1 MTVGSQFATAKPWR
15 WNITLK
21 RAARS
26 RLAAPPVERRKHM
39 VPQRVIIVEDEYLV
53 ALDVEAVLQSM
64 GVETIVI
71 ATTLAQARQAVEQDG
86 ADCVLLD
93 VSLSDGMSYDFA
105 RQLREAGI
113 PFGFVSGYGDTTG
126 FPDDLAQAP
135 LLGKPFGENE
145 IMDFVLDLL
154 GVSNDAVKE

>member
-1 MTVGSQFATAKPWR
+1 MALEHHFEGGGAQPVG
-15 WNITLK
+15 
-21 RAARS
+21 
-26 RLAAPPVERRKHM
+26 APPVERRKHM
-39 VPQRVIIVEDEYLV
+39 LPQRVIIVEDEYLV

-64 GVETIVI
+64 GIETIII

-86 ADCVLLD
+86 VDCVLLD

-126 FPDDLAQAP
+126 FPDDLLHAP
-135 LLGKPFGENE
+135 LLGKPFGEDE
-145 IMDFVLDLL
+145 VIDFVLNLV
-154 GVSNDAVKE
+154 GASSDAVKE

>member
-1 MTVGSQFATAKPWR
+1 
-15 WNITLK
+15 
-21 RAARS
+21 
-26 RLAAPPVERRKHM
+26 M

-64 GVETIVI
+64 GVETVVI
-71 ATTLAQARQAVEQDG
+71 ATTLGQARQAVEQDG

-93 VSLSDGMSYDFA
+93 VSLTDGTSYEFA
-105 RQLREAGI
+105 RGLREAGI

-126 FPDDLAQAP
+126 FPDDLSHSA

-145 IMDFVLDLL
+145 IMDFVLRLVGMPNDA
-154 GVSNDAVKE
+154 VDAVKE

>member
-1 MTVGSQFATAKPWR
+1 
-15 WNITLK
+15 
-21 RAARS
+21 
-26 RLAAPPVERRKHM
+26 M

-71 ATTLAQARQAVEQDG
+71 ATTLAQAKQAVEDNG

-93 VSLSDGMSYDFA
+93 VSLSDGKSYDFA
-105 RQLREAGI
+105 RRLGSEGI

-126 FPDDLAQAP
+126 FPDDLVEAP
-135 LLGKPFGENE
+135 LLGKPFGENDV
-145 IMDFVLDLL
+145 IDFVLDLV
-154 GVSNDAVKE
+154 GAREKAVKE

>member
-1 MTVGSQFATAKPWR
+1 MSETA
-15 WNITLK
+15 
-21 RAARS
+21 AS
-26 RLAAPPVERRKHM
+26 SLAAIFLGRRKHM

-64 GVETIVI
+64 GVETVVI
-71 ATTLAQARQAVEQDG
+71 ATTLAQARQAVEEDG

-93 VSLSDGMSYDFA
+93 VSLTDGKSYDFA
-105 RQLREAGI
+105 RGLRDGGI

-126 FPDDLAQAP
+126 FPDDLMHAP

-145 IMDFVLDLL
+145 IIDFVLNLVGTVD
-154 GVSNDAVKE
+154 DAVKE

>member
-1 MTVGSQFATAKPWR
+1 MVLEHHFEGRGAQPVG
-15 WNITLK
+15 
-21 RAARS
+21 
-26 RLAAPPVERRKHM
+26 APPVERRKHM

-64 GVETIVI
+64 GVEIIVI
-71 ATTLAQARQAVEQDG
+71 ATTLAQARQIVEQDG

-126 FPDDLAQAP
+126 FPDDLSQAP

-145 IMDFVLDLL
+145 IMDFVLGLV
-154 GVSNDAVKE
+154 GVSSDTVKE

>member
-1 MTVGSQFATAKPWR
+1 MSETA
-15 WNITLK
+15 
-21 RAARS
+21 AS
-26 RLAAPPVERRKHM
+26 SLAVLFLGRRKHM

-64 GVETIVI
+64 EVESVVI
-71 ATTLAQARQAVEQDG
+71 ATTLAQARQAVEEGG

-93 VSLSDGMSYDFA
+93 VSLTDGKSYDFA
-105 RQLREAGI
+105 RGLRAAGI

-126 FPDDLAQAP
+126 FPEDLMHAP

-145 IMDFVLDLL
+145 IVDFVLNLV
-154 GVSNDAVKE
+154 GTVGDAVKE

>member
-1 MTVGSQFATAKPWR
+1 
-15 WNITLK
+15 
-21 RAARS
+21 
-26 RLAAPPVERRKHM
+26 M

-64 GVETIVI
+64 GVETVVI
-71 ATTLAQARQAVEQDG
+71 ATTLGQARQTLEQDG

-93 VSLSDGMSYDFA
+93 VSLTDGKSFDFA
-105 RQLREAGI
+105 RGLREVGI

-126 FPDDLAQAP
+126 FPADLSHSP

-145 IMDFVLDLL
+145 IMDFVLKLV
-154 GVSNDAVKE
+154 GMPSEAVKE

>member
-1 MTVGSQFATAKPWR
+1 
-15 WNITLK
+15 
-21 RAARS
+21 
-26 RLAAPPVERRKHM
+26 M

-64 GVETIVI
+64 GVETVVI
-71 ATTLAQARQAVEQDG
+71 ATTLGQARQAVEQDG

-93 VSLSDGMSYDFA
+93 VSLTDGTSYEFA
-105 RQLREAGI
+105 RLLREVGI

-126 FPDDLAQAP
+126 FPDDLSHAP

-145 IMDFVLDLL
+145 IMDFV
-154 GVSNDAVKE
+154 

>member
-1 MTVGSQFATAKPWR
+1 
-15 WNITLK
+15 
-21 RAARS
+21 
-26 RLAAPPVERRKHM
+26 M

-64 GVETIVI
+64 GVETVII
-71 ATTLAQARQAVEQDG
+71 ATTLAQARMALEEDG

-93 VSLSDGMSYDFA
+93 VSLSDGKSYDFA
-105 RQLREAGI
+105 RHLRSASI

-126 FPDDLAQAP
+126 FPEDLLHAP

-145 IMDFVLDLL
+145 ITDFVLRL
-154 GVSNDAVKE
+154 VDAARVTVKE

>member
-1 MTVGSQFATAKPWR
+1 
-15 WNITLK
+15 
-21 RAARS
+21 
-26 RLAAPPVERRKHM
+26 M

-71 ATTLAQARQAVEQDG
+71 ATTLAQARQAVEQAG
-86 ADCVLLD
+86 ADCALLD
-93 VSLSDGMSYDFA
+93 VSLSDGKSYDFA
-105 RQLREAGI
+105 RELRAAGI

-126 FPDDLAQAP
+126 FPDDLTHAP

-145 IMDFVLDLL
+145 IIDFVSGLLDTA
-154 GVSNDAVKE
+154 DDTVKE